1 MKIFLQ
7 FIGLT
12 FCLFAFTGCEWTA
25 GSGVDSW
32 DDSGNWV
39 DFSGSYAA
47 SDGNVL
53 VRQFGA
59 GSAPTTNTVSN
70 ELLATGDGSK
80 TAFSGQ
86 TGYTP
91 VRGSL
96 TIFTAGGYR
105 FTDTAGTT
113 ADTVS
118 LTVTPADGSTGTFNY
133 STRAFALTFPAP
145 LASGTQIMGTYQYS
159 IVTPIQGNHGNAIY
173 SFIVYQTGNKLQIT
187 DSNGATYEG
196 TMGTVRTTGGKP
208 IDANDST
215 TIPPTSGPVV
225 AQFSATGVSQGYN
238 VTLVGVLQGTL
249 SGSTTL
255 SGRSMTAT
263 FIEAAGYEASVSAV
277 AN

>member
-12 FCLFAFTGCEWTA
+12 FCLLALAGCEWTA

-32 DDSGNWV
+32 DDGGNWV
-39 DFSGSYAA
+39 DFSGSYKAA
-47 SDGNVL
+47 DGNVL

-59 GSAPTTNTVSN
+59 GTAPTTNTASS

-91 VRGSL
+91 IRGSL
-96 TIFTAGGYR
+96 TIFTVGGYR

-118 LTVTPADGSTGTFNY
+118 LTVTPDDGSAGQFNY
-133 STRAFALTFPAP
+133 STRAWALTFPAP
-145 LASGTQIMGTYQYS
+145 LASGTQILGTYQYA

-187 DSNGATYEG
+187 DSNGAMYEG
-196 TMGTVRTTGGKP
+196 TMGTVRTTGGTP
-208 IDANDST
+208 IDVNDT
-215 TIPPTSGPVV
+215 GAVPPTIGPVV
-225 AQFSATGVSQGYN
+225 AQFSATGVSQGYT

-249 SGSTTL
+249 ITAATL

-263 FIEAAGYEASVSAV
+263 FIEDAGYEASVSAV

>member
-70 ELLATGDGSK
+70 ELLATGDGST

-133 STRAFALTFPAP
+133 STRAWALTFPAP
-145 LASGTQIMGTYQYS
+145 LASGTQIMGTYQYA

-196 TMGTVRTTGGKP
+196 TMGTVRTTGGLP
-208 IDANDST
+208 IDAKDST
-215 TIPPTSGPVV
+215 TVVPTTGPVV
-225 AQFSATGVSQGYN
+225 AQFSATGISQGYK

-249 SGSTTL
+249 SSATELTD
-255 SGRSMTAT
+255 RSMKAT
-263 FIEAAGYEASVSAV
+263 YIEEAGNEADVIAA

>member
-7 FIGLT
+7 LIGLT
-12 FCLFAFTGCEWTA
+12 FCVLALAGCEWTA

-32 DDSGNWV
+32 NDSGNWV
-39 DFSGSYAA
+39 DFSGSYKAA
-47 SDGNVL
+47 DGNVL

-59 GSAPTTNTVSN
+59 GTTPTTNTVSS

-118 LTVTPADGSTGTFNY
+118 LAVTPADGSAGTFNF
-133 STRAFALTFPAP
+133 SNRAWALTFPAP
-145 LASGTQIMGTYQYS
+145 LASGTQIMGTYQYA
-159 IVTPIQGNHGNAIY
+159 IATPFQGNHGKAIY
-173 SFIVYQTGNKLQIT
+173 SFVVYQTGNKLQIT

-196 TMGTVRTTGGKP
+196 TMGTVRTTGGQP
-208 IDANDST
+208 VDLNDPTAVQPT
-215 TIPPTSGPVV
+215 TGPVV

-249 SGSTTL
+249 NGVTL
-255 SGRSMTAT
+255 SARSMKAT
-263 FIEAAGYEASVSAV
+263 FVEEAGYEADVSAV